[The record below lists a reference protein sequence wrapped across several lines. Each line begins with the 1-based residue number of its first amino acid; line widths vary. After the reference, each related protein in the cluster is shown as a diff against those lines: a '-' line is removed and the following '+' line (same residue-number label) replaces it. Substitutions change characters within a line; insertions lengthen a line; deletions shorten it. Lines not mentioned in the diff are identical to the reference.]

1 MHEIAAH
8 QGYARSFDGFDTM
21 RSFMNQA
28 SQKDVINFVSDC
40 LDCDA
45 QLVGGDQQM
54 RPDGKEGTDS

>member
-1 MHEIAAH
+1 
-8 QGYARSFDGFDTM
+8 M

-28 SQKDVINFVSDC
+28 SQKDVLNFSSDC

-54 RPDGKEGTDS
+54 QPDEEEGTDP